1 LPGLLNEVHRF
12 IEERRLEID
21 LGIQPQAEDAWFFS
35 RKIQEDLGRSYY
47 SPSLGGATPRQFL
60 CTAAEQPISQ
70 AVPQPPRSFR
80 PLALTFACAVVLV
93 VAWRIT
99 HVSAIGSAAWVACV
113 VMFAIWL
120 PNRRHFQA
128 YRREVRALP
137 QREKSGSD
145 D

>member
-1 LPGLLNEVHRF
+1 M
-12 IEERRLEID
+12 RLR
-21 LGIQPQAEDAWFFS
+21 GIQTGDIVEVD
-35 RKIQEDLGRSYY
+35 RKGRRFYALVY
-47 SPSLGGATPRQFL
+47 GPAPGGLALAPTDRRVNQLL
-60 CTAAEQPISQ
+60 CTAAERPISQ

-80 PLALTFACAVVLV
+80 PLALSFACAVVLV

-128 YRREVRALP
+128 YRREVRALG